1 MNSKYL
7 IYSMSL
13 WFVLENKN
21 VVFRIFS
28 LQKNLSL
35 IEKNRMARAV
45 LGQLGNIRRLIFIIE
60 DRNTWIEGIECKLQI
75 SL

>member
-1 MNSKYL
+1 
-7 IYSMSL
+7 MSL